1 MASKEAK
8 KGGSSSLNRIL
19 IIQLVLMLGLSLFI
33 TMKISDSTQKNAIDH
48 MGAITDERAHIIQ
61 NYVENSEKMLVNF
74 SKNPII
80 SKALQNPDDL
90 DLMHQAQKYTDDFG
104 GDIAYLEGLWIG
116 TWDTHVFAHT
126 SHVQIE
132 RENEE
137 TGEIE
142 EIPLAERL
150 QTRKDEA
157 AQAALHDPMLNK
169 KDNEVCDLGI
179 IISPASGK
187 QIISMYKA
195 IYDDNHK
202 PVGFVGL
209 GIYTDGLLSTL
220 NNIEIRGI
228 EKSFYSMVNT
238 ESNAYIFN
246 SDNKDLV
253 GQPIEDGNK
262 LLELSNELKESFDEV
277 SDNYE
282 YNKNGEKYVCIYSY
296 IPKYNWILT
305 IDDPKS
311 EVYKLTTTMR
321 MYLGVFGALIL
332 AMTIVFYFIS
342 KRQERINQKLVSTI
356 AKNSQTKKS
365 LNAAMFTDVLT
376 NVSNRISFSMDLEK
390 ADDKK
395 PYYFLMFNI
404 KDFSGINTMFGND
417 AGDRLLIR
425 TVEVL
430 KENFPDY
437 NIYRTGSDEFVVMI
451 PTENGA
457 PLAEAVI
464 DNVNTAFR
472 QLLVPEKTENQG
484 TIYPKY
490 KVAVC
495 KKAGDIDTSVVT
507 VLKDMT
513 NRTGEATYGLIDY
526 LDLTNQ

>member
-1 MASKEAK
+1 MANKNK
-8 KGGSSSLNRIL
+8 KASGSSNLNRIL
-19 IIQLVLMLGLSLFI
+19 IIQLILMLGLSLFI

-61 NYVENSEKMLVNF
+61 NYVEQSEKTLVQF
-74 SKNPII
+74 SKNPLIAE
-80 SKALQNPDDL
+80 ALQHPDDPE
-90 DLMHQAQKYTDDFG
+90 LMKQAQKYTDSFG
-104 GDIAYLEGLWIG
+104 QDIANLEGLWIG
-116 TWDTHVFAHT
+116 TWDTHVFTHSTHAL
-126 SHVQIE
+126 VE

-137 TGEIE
+137 TGAIE
-142 EIPLAERL
+142 TIPLEERL
-150 QTRKDEA
+150 QTRPDPEKQEE
-157 AQAALHDPMLNK
+157 LHTPMLNA
-169 KDNEVCDLGI
+169 KDNAVYDLGI
-179 IISPASGK
+179 MISPASNK
-187 QIISMYKA
+187 QVISMYKA
-195 IYDDNHK
+195 VYDSNHK
-202 PVGFVGL
+202 AVGFVGL

-228 EKSFYSMVNT
+228 ENSFYSMVNT
-238 ESNAYIFN
+238 ETSKYIFN
-246 SDNKDLV
+246 SDDESLVDTALEGGKLYDLC
-253 GQPIEDGNK
+253 Q
-262 LLELSNELKESFDEV
+262 ELQTSFDEK
-277 SDNYE
+277 SDNFE
-282 YNKNGEKYVCIYSY
+282 YTKDGEKYVCIYSY
-296 IPKYNWILT
+296 IPKYHWILT

-321 MYLGVFGALIL
+321 VYLGIFGALIL
-332 AMTIVFYFIS
+332 AMTVVFYFLS

-376 NVSNRISFSMDLEK
+376 NVNNRISFSMDLEK
-390 ADDKK
+390 ADEKK

-457 PLAEAVI
+457 PLAETVI

-495 KKAGDIDTSVVT
+495 KKVGEIDTSVVT

>member
-1 MASKEAK
+1 
-8 KGGSSSLNRIL
+8 
-19 IIQLVLMLGLSLFI
+19 
-33 TMKISDSTQKNAIDH
+33 
-48 MGAITDERAHIIQ
+48 
-61 NYVENSEKMLVNF
+61 
-74 SKNPII
+74 
-80 SKALQNPDDL
+80 
-90 DLMHQAQKYTDDFG
+90 
-104 GDIAYLEGLWIG
+104 
-116 TWDTHVFAHT
+116 
-126 SHVQIE
+126 
-132 RENEE
+132 
-137 TGEIE
+137 
-142 EIPLAERL
+142 
-150 QTRKDEA
+150 
-157 AQAALHDPMLNK
+157 
-169 KDNEVCDLGI
+169 
-179 IISPASGK
+179 
-187 QIISMYKA
+187 MYKA
-195 IYDDNHK
+195 IYDENHK
-202 PVGFVGL
+202 AIGFVGL
-209 GIYTDGLLSTL
+209 GIFTDGLLGTL
-220 NNIEIRGI
+220 NNIEIRGV
-228 EKSFYSMVNT
+228 ENSFYTMVNT
-238 ESNAYIFN
+238 NDGTYIFN
-246 SDNKDLV
+246 SDNTDLV
-253 GQPIEDGNK
+253 GQPVEEGD
-262 LLELSNELKESFDEV
+262 LLNLSNEVKGTYDER
-277 SDNYE
+277 SDNFE
-282 YNKNGEKYVCIYSY
+282 YTKNNDKYVCIYSY

-321 MYLGVFGALIL
+321 TYLGIFGALIL

-376 NVSNRISFSMDLEK
+376 NVNNRISFSMDLEK
-390 ADDKK
+390 ADEKK

-430 KENFPDY
+430 RENFPDY

-457 PLAEAVI
+457 PLAENVI

-495 KKAGDIDTSVVT
+495 KKVGEIDTSVVT